1 MNAQIGAQMNAV
13 RVLYVFPRS
22 IVTMLHQG
30 TWVFMAAAFVT
41 ASWIGS
47 EFDWGTIRNVFLIRP
62 ERGRFLAT
70 RLASVILI
78 MTIALALTGLLGAIL
93 PALTGIGSGMAAP
106 EVPPRTIPLAAFGA
120 WVWALAFIAVAALAA
135 VLTRSPI
142 FALILTAGYFL
153 LDGLI
158 ANLPV
163 WGSSIEGVRSVLL
176 GVRLNG
182 LTADVQRASGLVDPS
197 GVSSVADD
205 FDPLLGLLVVAF
217 WIGLAFGLA
226 YLVLRRADIRE

>member
-30 TWVFMAAAFVT
+30 TWVSMAAAFVT

-70 RLASVILI
+70 RLLSVILI
-78 MTIALALTGLLGAIL
+78 MTIALVLTGLLGAIL
-93 PALTGIGSGMAAP
+93 PALTGIGGGMAAP
-106 EVPPRTIPLAAFGA
+106 EVPPRAIPLAAFGA
-120 WVWALAFIAVAALAA
+120 WVWALAFIAIAALAA

-205 FDPLLGLLVVAF
+205 FDPLLGLLVIAF